1 MNNDP
6 LNLPNDLKLFIHVTE
21 KFYKELLSYN
31 IFANSFYI
39 RNLVN
44 LVYNKIQSFKNEYE
58 GIENQ
63 ELSFRTHLR
72 QYFYDIYNFYYTTL
86 ELRNN
91 TPAEL
96 SNSIINYTNYI
107 NGYPLVV

>member
-6 LNLPNDLKLFIHVTE
+6 LNLPDDLKLYIHVSE

-31 IFANSFYI
+31 IFANSFHI
-39 RNLVN
+39 RNKVN

-72 QYFYDIYNFYYTTL
+72 QYFYDIYNFYYNTPLLRNSAPL
-86 ELRNN
+86 ELI
-91 TPAEL
+91 
-96 SNSIINYTNYI
+96 NSITNYTNYI